1 MAASRRYVST
11 TLWVIA
17 GGILTVT
24 LFLVLTR
31 GSAVLVGT
39 LLLLAAAFGTGVLL
53 DKLDSSRRP
62 PEKRPPNWEGHPED
76 FWGFRG
82 RPGA

>member
-1 MAASRRYVST
+1 MVSSRRYVRMT
-11 TLWVIA
+11 FWAVA
-17 GGILTVT
+17 GGIVAVT
-24 LFLVLTR
+24 MFLVLTR
-31 GSAVLVGT
+31 GSAVLVGS
-39 LLLLAAAFGTGVLL
+39 LLMLVAAYGTGVLL

-62 PEKRPPNWEGHPED
+62 PEQRPSDWEGHPED

>member
-1 MAASRRYVST
+1 MAASRRSVWIA
-11 TLWVIA
+11 LWVVA
-17 GGILTVT
+17 GGILALT

-39 LLLLAAAFGTGVLL
+39 VLLLAGAFGTGVLL

-62 PEKRPPNWEGHPED
+62 PEKRPPDWEGHPED